1 MTLVLPI
8 PPSTNHAY
16 AVRNGRK
23 VKTTA
28 AREYASEV
36 MWRVADEVRVEAD
49 SGFVTRDDRLAVTI
63 TVYEPDRRK
72 RDLAN
77 LEKLVVDAVA
87 KQLGFDDSQIDRLT
101 LERAPVDRKN
111 PRLVLTLEAIS

>member
-1 MTLVLPI
+1 VTLTLPY

-28 AREYASEV
+28 ARAYATEV
-36 MWRVADEVRVEAD
+36 AWAVADEERVD
-49 SGFVTRDDRLAVTI
+49 PDGWRPTPTDRLAVTI
-63 TVYEPDRRK
+63 YVHAPDRRR

-77 LEKLVVDAVA
+77 TEKLALDAVCTA
-87 KQLGFDDSQIDRLT
+87 LGIDDSQIDQLT
-101 LERAPVDRKN
+101 LSRGTVTPAN
-111 PRLVLTLEAIS
+111 PHLLLTVRPM